1 MNSDMLQ
8 EMVQELIV
16 KIESMDRSFEAS
28 QIISKHHY
36 SKVDKLCEDVSN
48 TKKDLLTMRLTST
61 MIHVRENNLD
71 LVSHK

>member
-8 EMVQELIV
+8 EMMQELIV

-28 QIISKHHY
+28 QIILKHHY
-36 SKVDKLCEDVSN
+36 GKVETLCEDVSN
-48 TKKDLLTMRLTST
+48 LKKDSLTRKLTST
-61 MIHVRENNLD
+61 MIHVRENNVD